1 MSENIVKKGY
11 QAVALDIRER
21 IAGGEFSDGDRLP
34 TVRELAREYET
45 TTVTVSNALKELDR
59 EGLVERKAGSGVFVK
74 HVDNINFPLNDL
86 RRIFMDI
93 LDNDGSE
100 AFEYESSDGFSGLK
114 GVVKERSGLD
124 FKDREVLITSGS
136 QQGLHLIFDSML
148 KYGDWVLVEEPTYP
162 AALRLLNE
170 IGARIETVPMTNDG
184 PDLREL
190 KRVFRSRPL
199 RMAYLMPRYHNPT
212 GVCYHEK
219 TLKLIAEL
227 ASENG
232 VYVVEDNSFGEL
244 EFDNIK
250 RKSLSQMVDSS
261 RHFLLSSFSK
271 TFLSGARIG
280 YCLSPSERFDR
291 LLKTKLDVDISSSGF
306 FQRVLTRYIKSGNYD
321 SRLEKLSFEAQK
333 NYTDAFTRLINLF
346 KTDDVKIMK
355 GSGGYS
361 FWIEMMNESEGP
373 QLLNKIRENSFFV
386 DPGAKF
392 CLNPSENKYCV
403 RYK

>member
-1 MSENIVKKGY
+1 MSENIARKGY
-11 QAVALDIRER
+11 QSVALDVRER
-21 IAGGEFSDGDRLP
+21 IAGGEFADGDRLP
-34 TVRELAREYET
+34 TVRDLAKEYET

-59 EGLVERKAGSGVFVK
+59 EGIIERKAGSGVFVRSL
-74 HVDNINFPLNDL
+74 DNIGFPLNDL

-93 LDNDGSE
+93 LDNDGAE

-114 GVVKERSGLD
+114 DVVKERSGLD

-170 IGARIETVPMTNDG
+170 IGARIETVPMTDDG

-190 KRVFRSRPL
+190 KRIFRSRPL
-199 RMAYLMPRYHNPT
+199 RMAYLMPRYQNPT
-212 GVCYHEK
+212 GVCYNDK
-219 TLKLIAEL
+219 TLKLIAQL

-232 VYVVEDNSFGEL
+232 VYIVEDNSFGEL
-244 EFDNIK
+244 EFDDRK
-250 RKSLSQMVDSS
+250 RKRLSQMVDSS
-261 RHFLLSSFSK
+261 RHFILSSFSK

-280 YCLSPSERFDR
+280 YCLSPSDRFDR

-321 SRLEKLSFEAQK
+321 QRLEKLSLEAQK
-333 NYTDAFTRLINLF
+333 SYAGAFTKLTNLL
-346 KTDDVKIMK
+346 KADDVKIMK
-355 GSGGYS
+355 GRGGYS
-361 FWIEMMNESEGP
+361 FWIET
-373 QLLNKIRENSFFV
+373 LNDPFKSQILEKIKQSGFMVDSGEN
-386 DPGAKF
+386 F
-392 CLNPSENKYCV
+392 CNNKSDNKYCV
-403 RYK
+403 RYV

>member
-11 QAVALDIRER
+11 QAVASDIRER
-21 IAGGEFSDGDRLP
+21 IAGGEFLDGNRLP
-34 TVRELAREYET
+34 TVRDLALEYKT
-45 TTVTVSNALKELDR
+45 TTVTISNALKELDR
-59 EGLVERKAGSGVFVK
+59 EGIVERKAGCGVFVK
-74 HVDNINFPLNDL
+74 NPDNADFPLNDL

-93 LDNDGSE
+93 LENDGAE

-114 GVVKERSGLD
+114 EVVKERSGLD

-170 IGARIETVPMTNDG
+170 MGVRVETVPMTEKG
-184 PDLREL
+184 PDIREL

-199 RMAYLMPRYHNPT
+199 RMAYIMPRYHNPT
-212 GVCYHEK
+212 GVCYSDE
-219 TLKLIAEL
+219 TLELIAEL
-227 ASENG
+227 VSENE

-244 EFDNIK
+244 EFDDTK
-250 RKSLSQMVDSS
+250 RKKLSEMVDSS
-261 RHFLLSSFSK
+261 RHFILSSFSK

-280 YCLSPSERFDR
+280 YCLSPSDRFDKI
-291 LLKTKLDVDISSSGF
+291 LNAKLDLDISSSGF

-321 SRLEKLSFEAQK
+321 QRLEKLSFKARK
-333 NYTDAFTRLINLF
+333 KYKDSFLKLSNLLDS
-346 KTDDVKIMK
+346 KDVKIMK
-355 GSGGYS
+355 GSGGHS
-361 FWIEMMNESEGP
+361 FWIEILNESEKE
-373 QLLNKIRENSFFV
+373 QVLEKIKQSGFFL

-392 CLNPSENKYCV
+392 CINPSDNKYCV
-403 RYK
+403 RYQ